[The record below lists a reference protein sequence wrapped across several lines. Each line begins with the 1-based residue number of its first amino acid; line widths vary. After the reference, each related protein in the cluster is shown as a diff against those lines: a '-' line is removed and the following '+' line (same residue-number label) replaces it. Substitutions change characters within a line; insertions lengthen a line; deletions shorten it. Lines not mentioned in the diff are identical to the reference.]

1 MRETAWTLVLLA
13 SAGVAMAQGEPTTP
27 AATPSE
33 PADGTLLDDML
44 GDVLGDRPL
53 DRGWTVRI
61 EPAYWY
67 AAPRGDVTIRG
78 SEGPVSFEGA
88 MFGDD
93 SDVDLFDLDA
103 DDPTGA
109 LLARAHI
116 ASGRWRFTL
125 GGTYLTEDGS
135 AGPEEPGRIGD
146 AFFVPGDR
154 VETDFTFWTV
164 EASAAYAIFHGP
176 MPGERGDPDRLH
188 YALELLGG
196 ARVESIDFDLDVTPG
211 PGTRPPELGL
221 SASASDVFAQPIVG
235 ARLSLNL
242 FREVTV
248 EVGATV
254 GYFGWTNAQTTTT
267 WDVLAAISWRPV
279 QHVGVEFGYRNLGLS
294 AEGNESDL
302 EFTGSSAGVFGGL
315 VVEF

>member
-1 MRETAWTLVLLA
+1 MRGKSWTLVLLA
-13 SAGVAMAQGEPTTP
+13 SAGVAMAQSAPE
-27 AATPSE
+27 ATPDE
-33 PADGTLLDDML
+33 PAGGTMLDNAL
-44 GDVLGDRPL
+44 GDVLGDHPL
-53 DRGWTVRI
+53 DRGWTVRL

-78 SEGPVSFEGA
+78 SEGPVSFEGGT
-88 MFGDD
+88 FGDE

-109 LLARAHI
+109 LLSRAHI
-116 ASGRWRFTL
+116 ANGRWRFTL

-135 AGPEEPGRIGD
+135 SGPTEAGRIGD

-154 VETDFTFWTV
+154 VETDFTFWTI
-164 EASAAYAIFHGP
+164 EASAAYAILHGP
-176 MPGERGDPDRLH
+176 LPGERGDPDRLR

-211 PGTRPPELGL
+211 AGSRPPELGL

-235 ARLSLNL
+235 ARLSLDL

-254 GYFGWTNAQTTTT
+254 GYFGWTNTQTTTT

-279 QHVGVEFGYRNLGLS
+279 EHVGVEFGYRNLGLS
-294 AEGNESDL
+294 AEGHESDL
-302 EFTGSSAGVFGGL
+302 EFTGSAAGVFDGV